1 MIKKIILCLFLLTA
15 CKESSIAN
23 PWIEYSS
30 ISEAEKEASFSL
42 QEIPNEIEG
51 ESISY
56 IGFLKEETLWQIT
69 YGDNS
74 FVLRKGL
81 GSKDISGD
89 YNDYALKFS
98 KKIQNQKLKIQAIN
112 HNKSKDAYNLATWH
126 DQKYAYSIYS
136 ENGMSLETIE
146 NLLIHMETKSY
157 S

>member
-30 ISEAEKEASFSL
+30 ITEAEKEDSFSL

-89 YNDYALKFS
+89 YNDYAFKFT
-98 KKIQNQKLKIQAIN
+98 KRIQNQKILIQAIN

-146 NLLIHMETKSY
+146 NLLIQMEAKSY